1 MLKIDGCHLGNA
13 RGETE
18 TNGARQ
24 REPWPSRRTGWDSE
38 QTRAFPVEGDPRDRQ
53 EGRGGKGQGDC
64 GSPEVLT
71 LGQAEPR
78 PRVIY
83 SAHVTVTRAK
93 SGPGKGWSCSERWG
107 LALPSE
113 RKLLRGF
120 GLPPSATAHP
130 LWPKPWAQ
138 RGPVAV
144 AEASV
149 SPQAP
154 QLRPHLGGGRG
165 SQKPHA

>member
-1 MLKIDGCHLGNA
+1 M
-13 RGETE
+13 
-18 TNGARQ
+18 
-24 REPWPSRRTGWDSE
+24 
-38 QTRAFPVEGDPRDRQ
+38 EGDPRARQ
-53 EGRGGKGQGDC
+53 EGRGGAGRDREIA
-64 GSPEVLT
+64 EVLT

-78 PRVIY
+78 PQVIY
-83 SAHVTVTRAK
+83 SAHVTVTWAK

-107 LALPSE
+107 LARPSE

-120 GLPPSATAHP
+120 GFPPSATAHP

-138 RGPVAV
+138 PVAV
-144 AEASV
+144 AAGV